1 VQWVVYWGHR
11 HRVTDVF
18 VVVAGV
24 RTGSW
29 GWVHSPESGSEQMYH
44 TVSINT
50 ITLFPSAPRLLIVRR
65 CCVARSTDAKSPE
78 LPRPALF
85 RLVSQRDQSIS
96 RVLLVSPADR
106 FDFIVS
112 FDCQQVRLPVQHRQL
127 HRRWE
132 TASLLVAEGVSRLW
146 RQVRYYGRLELMAR
160 VILQGQQQLPRLL
173 RSSLLR
179 T

>member
-1 VQWVVYWGHR
+1 VRWLVCWGHR

-18 VVVAGV
+18 VVVAGM

-50 ITLFPSAPRLLIVRR
+50 IALFPSALRLLIVRR
-65 CCVARSTDAKSPE
+65 GCVARSTDAKSPE

-85 RLVSQRDQSIS
+85 RPVSQRDQSIT
-96 RVLLVSPADR
+96 RLPLVSPADR

-112 FDCQQVRLPVQHRQL
+112 VNCQQVRLPVQQRQL

-132 TASLLVAEGVSRLW
+132 TASLLVAEGVS
-146 RQVRYYGRLELMAR
+146 
-160 VILQGQQQLPRLL
+160 P
-173 RSSLLR
+173 